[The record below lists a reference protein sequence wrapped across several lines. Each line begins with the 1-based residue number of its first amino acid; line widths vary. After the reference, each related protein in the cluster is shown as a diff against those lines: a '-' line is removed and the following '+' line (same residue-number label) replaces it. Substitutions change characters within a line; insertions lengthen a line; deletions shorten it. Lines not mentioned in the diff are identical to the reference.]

1 MTDANI
7 WAVVPVKPF
16 ETAKLR
22 LAGVLALSER
32 IQLARV
38 MVEDV
43 LDALSASRH
52 LLAGVLVVTAD
63 AQCAALAKQRGL
75 HVLLELMPKG
85 INHAL
90 ALAARQLAPGDS
102 DSGMIVVPADLP
114 HITMDVMKKLTRLL
128 AVRRAVAL
136 VPAVDDGGTN
146 LLACR
151 PAEIILPSFGPD
163 SFERHRKAAQAVG
176 IAPTVLAW
184 PEMGRDID
192 RPGDL
197 EAFLSLHT
205 TTRTHD
211 YLARRGLA
219 ESLEPGPQPVGAQAG
234 KYTQ

>member
-1 MTDANI
+1 MTGANI

-22 LAGVLALSER
+22 LAGVLALPER
-32 IQLARV
+32 MQLARV

-43 LDALSASRH
+43 LDTLSASSH

-63 AQCAALAKQRGL
+63 AQCAALAKQRGM
-75 HVLLELMPKG
+75 HVLIEPMPRG
-85 INHAL
+85 INYAL
-90 ALAARQLAPGDS
+90 TLAARQLAADDG

-114 HITMDVMKKLTRLL
+114 HITMDVMKKLTQLL
-128 AVRRAVAL
+128 AARRAVAL

-163 SFERHRKAAQAVG
+163 SFERHRKAAQAAG
-176 IAPTVLAW
+176 ITPAVLAW
-184 PEMGRDID
+184 PDMGRDID

-197 EAFLSLHT
+197 EAFLSLRT
-205 TTRTHD
+205 ATRTHD
-211 YLARRGLA
+211 YLASRGLA
-219 ESLEPGPQPVGAQAG
+219 KSLEPANNSVAAQAG
-234 KYTQ
+234 KYSQ